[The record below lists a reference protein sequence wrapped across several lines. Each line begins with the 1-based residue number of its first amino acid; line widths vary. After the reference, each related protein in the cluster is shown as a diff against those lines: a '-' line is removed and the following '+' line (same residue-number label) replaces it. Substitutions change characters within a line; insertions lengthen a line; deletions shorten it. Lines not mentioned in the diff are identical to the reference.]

1 MFHFLQL
8 SLKRILQQQTSAS
21 YAPYA
26 RKTQADLHDLFEI
39 QKKKTGVWRLSA
51 VSLMYGQTDRNNKA

>member
-26 RKTQADLHDLFEI
+26 HKTQADLHDLFEI
-39 QKKKTGVWRLSA
+39 HKNKTGV
-51 VSLMYGQTDRNNKA
+51 